1 MTLTAEEAGQVPEE
15 TALLMKRMHPKGHPL
30 QTLRDRLG
38 PIYRDS
44 DFADLFSG
52 RGRPAESPARLA
64 LILVLAYREGLS
76 DEAAAKAVE
85 DRISW
90 RYLLGLPLTGVGF
103 APSILTTF
111 RERLITG
118 GAERR
123 LFDRLLE
130 ECRTVGLVRGATP
143 TRTDSTHILADLRE
157 LNRLELVGE
166 TLRQTLG
173 ALAHHAPD
181 WLRARVPARWG
192 EAYGRRIQKYRLPR
206 GQSQR
211 QTLAETIGQ
220 DGVTLLGWMEEPE
233 TPVSVRDHPAV
244 VTLRAVWLQQ
254 FVSTEQRLLLRDADN
269 LPPSHLR
276 IVSPVDVTAR
286 AATKR
291 ELTWLGY
298 KAHFSETCADED
310 VHLVT
315 DVTTTAATTPDETVV
330 ASIQANLMAAGV
342 TPAPHLVDS
351 GYVTGSTMVQ
361 SARREIFLL
370 GPARPDASWQT
381 RTPDAFTID
390 QFLIDW
396 GQQQV
401 TCPVGKVSKA
411 WSPLP
416 SDNRAA
422 WKVRFATAACAVC
435 PDRPRCTTQA
445 SGPRILKLP
454 DQETWQLLTDR
465 RREQTTETFQT
476 EYAKRAGV
484 EGLMDLV
491 ANDYRGRRSRYRG
504 FPKVT
509 LHNLLLG
516 VAINIDRL
524 IDWWEQDDPHA
535 TPKTKTISW
544 HQRLGMAA

>member
-181 WLRARVPARWG
+181 W
-192 EAYGRRIQKYRLPR
+192 
-206 GQSQR
+206 
-211 QTLAETIGQ
+211 
-220 DGVTLLGWMEEPE
+220 
-233 TPVSVRDHPAV
+233 
-244 VTLRAVWLQQ
+244 LRAVWLQQ